1 MQNHIDENKIIR
13 LINAINRYMHRFRF
27 KILEIVKFPAT
38 RQRKRDANRF
48 QAPNIKSS
56 LDFE

>member
-13 LINAINRYMHRFRF
+13 LINAINRYMHPFRF

-38 RQRKRDANRF
+38 RHDTEKTGRESF
-48 QAPNIKSS
+48 SS
-56 LDFE
+56 TEY